1 MCAEKNEYS
10 SPRFPQ
16 EARLLC
22 MPDKENL
29 TFLQQSEK
37 PLISAGVLG
46 KIVAYFLV

>member
-22 MPDKENL
+22 MLDKENL
-29 TFLQQSEK
+29 TFPKQSEK
-37 PLISAGVLG
+37 LLISTD
-46 KIVAYFLV
+46 FLVK